1 MTFVILFEDNLDL
14 GPEIRREHL
23 PAHLEFLKRNAFV
36 ISAAGPLAETD
47 GAPSGGIWIVSTETP
62 EAADALVKEDPFWP
76 TGLRKSV
83 QILKWT
89 KVFEGG
95 EVLI

>member
-1 MTFVILFEDNLDL
+1 MTFIILFEDNADL

-23 PAHLEFLKRNAFV
+23 PAHLAFLKRNEAV

-47 GAPSGGIWIVSTETP
+47 GTPSGGIWIVNTDT
-62 EAADALVKEDPFWP
+62 ADDADALVKEDPFWP

-83 QILKWT
+83 RILKWT

-95 EVLI
+95 EILI